1 MRTPIVSEEEVVA
14 FFKKHCVVTW
24 EQLTSYF
31 GITRQALQRKI
42 KGHAHL
48 TSLNHN
54 RHFLV
59 LKQFIGKTNQHGIW
73 SYRGIVFSI
82 HGNTP
87 QTVTRLIHNSECG
100 LSTKQLEE
108 ITSVKCW
115 GILLKLLKEG
125 KITRIREGF
134 DYIYLSSKPTVKRA
148 QLENRGLASQELL
161 VEAQT
166 PITAEKPKEIHN
178 LLELGEG
185 DYLLRR
191 LEIVR
196 RVKSGKSQAQVAR
209 ELGCS
214 PDTVRNTGKTFE
226 KNGAKG
232 LVITRKKRP
241 YKMTENMEKKI
252 LIMKAKHPNLSPEK
266 IGKSFRES
274 GLDIS
279 DRSIRTFFEENDLL
293 DQKKT
298 PSRS

>member
-1 MRTPIVSEEEVVA
+1 MWA
-14 FFKKHCVVTW
+14 
-24 EQLTSYF
+24 
-31 GITRQALQRKI
+31 
-42 KGHAHL
+42 
-48 TSLNHN
+48 
-54 RHFLV
+54 
-59 LKQFIGKTNQHGIW
+59 
-73 SYRGIVFSI
+73 
-82 HGNTP
+82 
-87 QTVTRLIHNSECG
+87 
-100 LSTKQLEE
+100 TKQLEE

-196 RVKSGKSQAQVAR
+196 RVKSGKSKALVAR
-209 ELGCS
+209 ELDRS
-214 PDTVRNTGKTFE
+214 PDTVRNTCKNFE

-252 LIMKAKHPNLSPEK
+252 LVMKAKHPNWSPEK
-266 IGKSFRES
+266 IGKSFREC

-279 DRSIRTFFEENDLL
+279 DRSIRTFFEENDLV

-298 PSRS
+298 SGRS

>member
-1 MRTPIVSEEEVVA
+1 MRTPVVTEEEVIA

-24 EQLTSYF
+24 EQLTTHF

-42 KGHAHL
+42 EGHL

-54 RHFLV
+54 RRYLV

-73 SYRGIVFSI
+73 SYRGIIFSI

-87 QTVTRLIHNSECG
+87 VTVTHLIHSSECG
-100 LSTKQLEE
+100 LSTKQLEQ

-125 KITRIREGF
+125 KITRIKEGF
-134 DYIYLSSKPTVKRA
+134 DYIYLSPKPKVKLA
-148 QLENRGLASQELL
+148 QLENRGLVSQELL

-166 PITAEKPKEIHN
+166 PRLPEEPKEIHN

-196 RVKSGKSQAQVAR
+196 RVKSEKSQAQVAR

-214 PDTVRNTGKTFE
+214 PDTVRNTCKTFE

-241 YKMTENMEKKI
+241 YVMTENMEKKI
-252 LIMKAKHPNLSPEK
+252 LIMKAKHPEWSPEK
-266 IGKSFRES
+266 IGKSFRER

-279 DRSIRTFFEENDLL
+279 DRSIRSFFEENDLVG
-293 DQKKT
+293 QKKT
-298 PSRS
+298 SSRS

>member
-1 MRTPIVSEEEVVA
+1 VSEEEVVA
-14 FFKKHCVVTW
+14 FFKKHGVVTW

-54 RHFLV
+54 RRFLV

-82 HGNTP
+82 QGNTP

-148 QLENRGLASQELL
+148 QLENRGLASQEHS
-161 VEAQT
+161 VEVQIPQT
-166 PITAEKPKEIHN
+166 SEEPENIHSFF
-178 LLELGEG
+178 ELGEG

-196 RVKSGKSQAQVAR
+196 RVKSGKNQTQVAR

-214 PDTVRNTGKTFE
+214 PDTVRNTCKTFE

-232 LVITRKKRP
+232 LVITRK
-241 YKMTENMEKKI
+241 ND
-252 LIMKAKHPNLSPEK
+252 HP
-266 IGKSFRES
+266 G
-274 GLDIS
+274 
-279 DRSIRTFFEENDLL
+279 
-293 DQKKT
+293 
-298 PSRS
+298 